1 MNWIERV
8 TFYLVL
14 FDAHNVLSEK
24 YYTQLLQ
31 DYKQLRNSLKHSFLQ
46 LLILFDLL
54 GIAVEADE
62 LYTVTVFDNELWLQ

>member
-1 MNWIERV
+1 MNWIEGV
-8 TFYLVL
+8 TFYLVS
-14 FDAHNVLSEK
+14 FDAHSVLSEK

-31 DYKQLRNSLKHSFLQ
+31 DYKQWRNSLRHSFLQ

-62 LYTVTVFDNELWLQ
+62 LDTVTVLDNELWLQ

>member
-1 MNWIERV
+1 MKWIEGV
-8 TFYLVL
+8 TFYLVS
-14 FDAHNVLSEK
+14 FDAHSVLSEK

-31 DYKQLRNSLKHSFLQ
+31 DYKQWRNSLRHSFLQ

-62 LYTVTVFDNELWLQ
+62 LDTVTVLDNELWLQ

>member
-1 MNWIERV
+1 MNWIEGV
-8 TFYLVL
+8 TFYLVS
-14 FDAHNVLSEK
+14 FDAHSVLSEQ

-31 DYKQLRNSLKHSFLQ
+31 DYKQWRNSLRHSFLQ

-62 LYTVTVFDNELWLQ
+62 LDTVTVLDNELWLQ